1 MTDTNEEERLGGKRT
16 FGHGNDFSNSEVN
29 RALRNHGSYY
39 EGIAQDITPATMH
52 YLLCHF
58 DVPQTDPHT
67 FRLEISGHVKNKL
80 SLTLDDIKSRPAETH
95 AVTLEC
101 AGNGRQSFAQRPKSQ
116 PWNEWAVG
124 TAEWLGTPLAP
135 LLEEAG
141 LEDAVHSL
149 VFTGEDRGIEV
160 DETIYYQRS
169 LTWQDAM
176 NAQALLV
183 YGMNGE
189 PLPAAFGFPLR
200 LIVPRW
206 YGMASVKWLS
216 HIEAT
221 DSEFDGYYMKQ
232 AYRNK
237 QSENDPGKDIRLQ
250 RVRSVIA
257 PPGIKYR
264 HQGDRLVQPGSVE
277 IQGKAWSGA
286 GAITNVEISLDGG
299 QSWQDAQ
306 LGEALGEFAW
316 TPWTYN
322 WQARPGA
329 FEILSRATDSLGNT
343 QPFEADWNYLGMEN
357 NSIQRVSVVVAEIP

>member
-1 MTDTNEEERLGGKRT
+1 MAETYEEERLGGKRT
-16 FGHGNDFSNSEVN
+16 FGSDNDFSSSEVN

-39 EGIAQDITPATMH
+39 EAIGQDITPATMH

-58 DVPQTDPHT
+58 DVPHIDPHA
-67 FRLEISGHVKNKL
+67 FRLEVSGHVRNRL
-80 SLTLDDIKSRPAETH
+80 SLTLADIKARPAEVH

-101 AGNGRQSFAQRPKSQ
+101 AGNGRQSFSQRPKSQ
-116 PWNEWAVG
+116 PWNELAVG

-149 VFTGEDRGIEV
+149 VFSGEDKGIEV
-160 DETIYYQRS
+160 EEPIYYQRS
-169 LTWQDAM
+169 LSREDAM

-216 HIEAT
+216 RIEAI
-221 DSEFDGYYMKQ
+221 DSEFDGYYMKY

-237 QSENDPGKDIRLQ
+237 QSESDPGKEIRLQ

-264 HQGDRLVQPGSVE
+264 HQGERLVNSGFVE

-286 GAITNVEISLDGG
+286 GSIAKVELSIDGG
-299 QSWQDAQ
+299 QSWQSRSAWRSSRLLCLDA
-306 LGEALGEFAW
+306 LDICLAS
-316 TPWTYN
+316 
-322 WQARPGA
+322 QA
-329 FEILSRATDSLGNT
+329 GN
-343 QPFEADWNYLGMEN
+343 F
-357 NSIQRVSVVVAEIP
+357 